1 MIPTKGLKMS
11 KPNPVE
17 IERGLLSIA
26 YANLPTLLVMSVVAS
41 LGASVVLSGAGYT
54 WIWFWFAGVLFLNLV
69 RLALGRGVSA
79 ENIRRAEMATATRYR
94 RTYAIGLYASAMLW
108 LAPLSSVGHDSVASI
123 YTLAIIFSALA
134 AGGTGIMAA
143 LLREGRTYIAI
154 MLGPASIM
162 MFRGFEDGTVLMA
175 LGLVFLAVML
185 VVHDRNHKVTRR
197 ALELS
202 IEKRRLVEE
211 LQSVNASLEDKIAT
225 RTMQLANAANSDDL
239 TGLAN
244 RRGLIEWMER
254 HLDPDDARE
263 ASALFLDLDRFK
275 QINDAMGHSVGDQVL
290 KVASQRMLTCVPEGA
305 VLARWGGDEFV
316 IVLPQSANVRATAR
330 DVSARLIESIAQPIL
345 IDDHAMSIGLSVGAS
360 FYPTDARDYR
370 ALVLA
375 ADLAMAEVKRNGRGA
390 SLEYSET
397 LSIVQR
403 RRFDLG
409 RALGTAIEN
418 NELFLEY
425 QPIVDSSTGRIHAF
439 EALARWQHPTLGK
452 INPAEFIALAETTD
466 RITALGD
473 LVLEKACREAAT
485 WPCSDNA
492 PKVAVNVSVK
502 QLRDET
508 FAMKV
513 LRILARTKLPPGRL
527 ELEVTE
533 SLFENDHPAI
543 IKQTISSLRAL
554 GVFIAIDDFGTGYS
568 SLSRLQT
575 LPINAVKID
584 QSFVADL
591 EGNGRAV
598 IESIIM
604 IARRLELEVVAEGV
618 ETDTQLETLIGMGVN
633 CLQGYLL
640 GPPSRQTDSYFE
652 QERSDWIA
660 GDFGR
665 RSGRSVH
672 HLHESTEGSEL
683 RAGGQPLSRR

>member
-1 MIPTKGLKMS
+1 MS
-11 KPNPVE
+11 KPKAVE
-17 IERGLLSIA
+17 VERGLLSIA
-26 YANLPTLLVMSVVAS
+26 YANLPTLLIMSVVAS

-54 WIWFWFAGVLFLNLV
+54 WVWFWFAGLLFLNFV
-69 RLALGRGVSA
+69 RFALGRGVSA
-79 ENIRRAEMATATRYR
+79 EKIQQAEMATAARYR
-94 RTYAIGLYASAMLW
+94 RTYAIGLYGSAALW
-108 LAPLSSVGHDSVASI
+108 VAPLSLVGPDSVVSI

-134 AGGTGIMAA
+134 AGGSGIMAA

-154 MLGPASIM
+154 MLGPASII
-162 MFRGFEDGTVLMA
+162 MFRGLGDGTVLMA

-202 IEKRRLVEE
+202 IENRRLIEQ
-211 LQSVNASLEDKIAT
+211 LQTVNAGLEDKVARRT
-225 RTMQLANAANSDDL
+225 RQLENAANSDDL
-239 TGLAN
+239 TALVN
-244 RRGLIEWMER
+244 RRGLIKWMER
-254 HLDPDDARE
+254 HLDPDVPLE

-290 KVASQRMLTCVPEGA
+290 KVASQRMMACVPDGA

-316 IVLPQSANVRATAR
+316 IVLPQSADVRTMAR
-330 DVSARLIESIAQPIL
+330 DVSNCLLERIAQPIL
-345 IDDHAMSIGLSVGAS
+345 IDDHAVTIGLSVGTS
-360 FYPTDARDYR
+360 FYPSDASDHR
-370 ALVLA
+370 ALILA

-397 LSIVQR
+397 LSLVQR
-403 RRFDLG
+403 RRFELG
-409 RALGTAIEN
+409 RALGAAIEN
-418 NELFLEY
+418 DELFLEY
-425 QPIVDSSTGRIHAF
+425 QPIVESSTGRIHAF
-439 EALARWQHPTLGK
+439 EALARWQHPTLGR
-452 INPAEFIALAETTD
+452 IDPAEFIELAETTD
-466 RITALGD
+466 RINALGGF
-473 LVLEKACREAAT
+473 VLEKACREAAT
-485 WPCSDNA
+485 WPCSDHA

-502 QLRDET
+502 QLRDEN

-513 LRILARTKLPPGRL
+513 MRILAHAKLPAGRL

-568 SLSRLQT
+568 SLSRLQN
-575 LPINAVKID
+575 LPVNAVKID
-584 QSFVADL
+584 RSFVADL

-604 IARRLELEVVAEGV
+604 IAKRLKLDVVAEGV
-618 ETDTQLETLIGMGVN
+618 ETDAQLDTLVGMGVN

-640 GPPSRQTDSYFE
+640 GPPSRQTEPSFE
-652 QERSDWIA
+652 RERSDWTA

-665 RSGRSVH
+665 PSDRSVPDTSGPTRQ
-672 HLHESTEGSEL
+672 LKSGAT
-683 RAGGQPLSRR
+683 QRR